1 MEVHTAGPSTEG
13 SNTNSDI
20 LSELRL
26 LRNEINVIKVK
37 QNEIINSL
45 ITSQSIITSP
55 TIHPQVNP
63 VPASDPNTVTGDQVG
78 EYVNME
84 DVNFRPPSNSAMLQ
98 NQPVHGFQLP
108 EFMET
113 TGITFDSSL
122 NGPQYLNP
130 FIPPPKINMLKK
142 MEKLEYVDFE
152 ELLPSLPS
160 AARFGNEQYFDIDIE
175 TSALRLKPK
184 ERRQSI
190 NNLASWMLA
199 WNHFMQATL
208 LFWPRM
214 FYKLFTYQKNFCR
227 LTTKYKFEA
236 CYTYDRDF
244 RLLQVSQTSMKP
256 EQRTA
261 KWETVHPEL
270 TNMHLQ
276 ADSMLPVCFHCRST
290 GHYATNCPSK
300 ATGARSNG
308 ETGNMFRNAATNV
321 HQAFRSTANHHNTVP
336 ATEPTRYTVNRNAV
350 KRIMQ

>member
-37 QNEIINSL
+37 QNEIINSS
-45 ITSQSIITSP
+45 ITSQSIIISP

-63 VPASDPNTVTGDQVG
+63 VLASDPNTVTGDQVG
-78 EYVNME
+78 EYVNMG
-84 DVNFRPPSNSAMLQ
+84 DLNLRPPSNSAMLQ

-130 FIPPPKINMLKK
+130 FIPPPTKINMLKK

-175 TSALRLKPK
+175 TSELHLKPK
-184 ERRQSI
+184 ERSQSI

-199 WNHFMQATL
+199 WNHFMQATPL
-208 LFWPRM
+208 LATHVLQTIYIPE
-214 FYKLFTYQKNFCR
+214 
-227 LTTKYKFEA
+227 KF
-236 CYTYDRDF
+236 
-244 RLLQVSQTSMKP
+244 L
-256 EQRTA
+256 
-261 KWETVHPEL
+261 
-270 TNMHLQ
+270 
-276 ADSMLPVCFHCRST
+276 
-290 GHYATNCPSK
+290 
-300 ATGARSNG
+300 
-308 ETGNMFRNAATNV
+308 
-321 HQAFRSTANHHNTVP
+321 
-336 ATEPTRYTVNRNAV
+336 
-350 KRIMQ
+350 